1 MNRRFLNNEKKTPL
15 PLMLSLKVASI
26 RLLSIYI
33 QQLKIIK
40 CRLIASWI
48 NKYVALGNIEIFSVG
63 IKRIHVTEGVN

>member
-1 MNRRFLNNEKKTPL
+1 MNPRFLNNEKKTPL
-15 PLMLSLKVASI
+15 PLMLSLKVAST

-48 NKYVALGNIEIFSVG
+48 CVALGNIEIFSVG
-63 IKRIHVTEGVN
+63 TKRIHVTEGVN

>member
-15 PLMLSLKVASI
+15 PLMLSLKVAST

-48 NKYVALGNIEIFSVG
+48 YKYVTLGNIEIFSVG
-63 IKRIHVTEGVN
+63 TKRIHVTEGVN